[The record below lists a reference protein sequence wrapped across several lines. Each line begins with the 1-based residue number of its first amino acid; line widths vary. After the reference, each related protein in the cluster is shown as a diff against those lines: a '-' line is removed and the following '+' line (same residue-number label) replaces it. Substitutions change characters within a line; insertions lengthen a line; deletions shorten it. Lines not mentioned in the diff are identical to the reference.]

1 MRGPGSLARMRD
13 AGPLQPF
20 IDVGAGVLDGGLAT
34 ELEARGADLHDA
46 LWSATVLLE
55 EPTRIV
61 DVHLAYFEAGA
72 DIAISASY
80 QASELGFASRGMDRA
95 GTAALLQRSVE
106 LARDARDRW
115 LDSSETSSR
124 PRPLV
129 AASVGPY
136 GAVLADG
143 SEYRGDYGLGLD
155 ELIDFHEAR
164 LEPLIASGPDLLAI
178 ETIPAALEVEAVFA
192 AIERLGD
199 PVPAWCSVT
208 VRDGRH
214 LADGSTI
221 DEAVAIV
228 ERSSSAVA
236 FGVNCSPP
244 GTATEAVAH
253 IASTSS
259 LAVVAYPNRGADWDA
274 DAKAWTGGDGVD
286 MAAVARDL
294 LDAGAYLVG
303 GCCGTGPDDV
313 RAIAIEATARPSR
326 A

>member
-1 MRGPGSLARMRD
+1 MRH

-20 IDVGAGVLDGGLAT
+20 IDAGAGVLDGGLAT

-46 LWSATVLLE
+46 LWSAKVLLE
-55 EPTRIV
+55 EPERIV

-72 DIAISASY
+72 DVAIGASY
-80 QASELGFASRGMDRA
+80 QASEKGFASRGIDRA
-95 GTAALLQRSVE
+95 GTAGLLRRSVE
-106 LARDARDRW
+106 LAREARDRW
-115 LDSSETSSR
+115 VEAPEAASR

-136 GAVLADG
+136 GAVLAEG
-143 SEYRGDYGLGLD
+143 SEDRGDSGLGLE
-155 ELIDFHEAR
+155 ELIDFHAAR
-164 LEPLIASGPDLLAI
+164 LEPLVAAGPDLLAI

-192 AIERLGD
+192 ALERLGD

-208 VRDGRH
+208 LRDGRH
-214 LADGSTI
+214 LADGSTL
-221 DEAVAIV
+221 DEAVAITEGSPSV
-228 ERSSSAVA
+228 VAV
-236 FGVNCSPP
+236 GVNCSPP
-244 GTATEAVAH
+244 DAAIEAVAH
-253 IASTSS
+253 IAATSS

-294 LDAGAYLVG
+294 LDAGAHLVG

-313 RAIAIEATARPSR
+313 RAIAIEAASRPPGSR
-326 A
+326 G